1 MNYEQINQRLF
12 AHKISNETVE
22 KLVHQGYI
30 PEELAKAI
38 TLKKDNV
45 RELLHKWRNT
55 FTGSFL
61 SKRPKHYPVLRQL
74 CNLLGKQPAWSDFT
88 TQNITDIAEYFKRKV
103 SPSSAKTYLSAIKAT
118 LNENKDEHTIP
129 SGRYDDILKSKSSK
143 STAVYLTMDE
153 IKRLE
158 QYQPEGYKESII
170 LAQFLCEC
178 FTGARRS
185 DVLQFNEGN
194 IDQNKRYLTY
204 VSQKTGVETQV
215 EAKSGLSR
223 LIKIAGQKQF
233 SDAFTNNMLR
243 NICRKCGINE
253 IVTIF
258 RGGKAVT
265 DEKWKFVATHTAR
278 RSFATNL
285 AELNVP
291 ILQISKRMGHT
302 KVDTTLGYIV
312 SPINKLDDKQMEF
325 FL

>member
-1 MNYEQINQRLF
+1 M
-12 AHKISNETVE
+12 SDETVE
-22 KLVHQGYI
+22 NLIKKGYI
-30 PEELAKAI
+30 PEQLAKAI
-38 TLKKDNV
+38 INKEENV
-45 RELLHKWRNT
+45 RELVHKWRNT
-55 FTGSFL
+55 FSGAFL
-61 SKRPKHYPVLRQL
+61 CKRPKYYHVLKQIWKV
-74 CNLLGKQPAWSDFT
+74 LGKQPAWSDFT
-88 TQNITDIAEYFKRKV
+88 SQNLTDLVDYFKENL
-103 SPSSAKTYLSAIKAT
+103 SPNSVKTYLAVIKAT
-118 LNENKDEHTIP
+118 LNENKYEHTIP
-129 SGRYDDILKSKSSK
+129 SSRFEDILKNKASK

-158 QYQPEGYKESII
+158 EYKPESYKEEIV

-185 DVLQFNEGN
+185 DVLNLNEGN
-194 IDQNKRYLTY
+194 IDQSGRYLTY
-204 VSQKTGVETQV
+204 VSKKTGVETQV
-215 EAKSGLSR
+215 EAKSGLSK
-223 LIKIAGQKQF
+223 LIETASKHQF

-243 NICRKCGINE
+243 NICKKCGINE